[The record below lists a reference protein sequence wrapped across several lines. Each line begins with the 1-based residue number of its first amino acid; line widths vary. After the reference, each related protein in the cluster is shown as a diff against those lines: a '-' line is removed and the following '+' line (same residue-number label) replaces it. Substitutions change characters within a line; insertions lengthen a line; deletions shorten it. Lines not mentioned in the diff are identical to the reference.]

1 VRFIESQCLDKPVPD
16 LRRKSKAECEALLT
30 EHKYTHHAEILRLP
44 VSSFTSEVMSKHRAD
59 RESVLNRLELL
70 KGTTAEA
77 LWLAD
82 LESV

>member
-1 VRFIESQCLDKPVPD
+1 
-16 LRRKSKAECEALLT
+16 LT

-44 VSSFTSEVMSKHRAD
+44 VSSFTAEVIAKHRAD
-59 RESVLNRLELL
+59 RENVLNRLELL
-70 KGTTAEA
+70 RGTTAQA